1 MLNPLTWPIEPW
13 VLLGVEVTAI
23 LYLWG
28 ARVPLQARRENVA
41 SLARGGGSGWGHWSS
56 SRWRAIAFWCGLGT
70 ILLALDTPVET
81 LARQLFWAHMTQHLL
96 LIMVAAPLLVVAAPW
111 LQIWRGL
118 PLSVRRPLARTAVRH
133 PALAGPRRAF
143 AWVSAPLGAFLLSTG
158 NLWFWHWPAA
168 YDLTLRNHAVHHL
181 EHGLF
186 LGFGILFWAQV
197 IDQHPYRA
205 RLSQFKRAVYV
216 FGGTIAS
223 WALAAVLA
231 FATTPFYAYA
241 ALPSR
246 PGGISALTDQ
256 QFGAGIMWVPGSIT
270 YSIVF
275 IACLYLW
282 FGDEDARGARAVE
295 MPPSLAGEGTV
306 GAQ

>member
-1 MLNPLTWPIEPW
+1 MSVSWLNPLTWPIEPW

-28 ARVPLQARRENVA
+28 GQRRIKLDGRV
-41 SLARGGGSGWGHWSS
+41 GGWDAV
-56 SRWRAIAFWCGLGT
+56 RWRAIAFWLGVGV

-96 LIMVAAPLLVVAAPW
+96 LIMVAAPLLVVASPW

-118 PLSVRRPLARTAVRH
+118 PLSIRRPLAKTAVRH
-133 PALAGPRRAF
+133 PALAGVRKLALRL
-143 AWVSAPLGAFLLSTG
+143 SAPLGAWVLSSA
-158 NLWFWHWPAA
+158 NLWFWHWPPA

-181 EHGLF
+181 EHTLF
-186 LGFGILFWAQV
+186 LGLGILFWVQV
-197 IDQHPYRA
+197 IDPYPFRA
-205 RLSQFKRAVYV
+205 RLGQFKRVAYV
-216 FGGTIAS
+216 FMATIQA
-223 WALAAVLA
+223 WALAALLA

-241 ALPSR
+241 LLPTR
-246 PGGISALTDQ
+246 PGGVTALTDQ

-275 IACLYLW
+275 IACIYLW
-282 FGDEDARGARAVE
+282 FREEDARAQAFT
-295 MPPSLAGEGTV
+295 PQHAGV
-306 GAQ
+306 AK

>member
-1 MLNPLTWPIEPW
+1 MSWLNPLTWPIEPW

-28 ARVPLQARRENVA
+28 GHRRIHLA
-41 SLARGGGSGWGHWSS
+41 SSN
-56 SRWRAIAFWCGLGT
+56 RWRAVAFWSGLGV
-70 ILLALDTPVET
+70 ILLAVDTPLET

-118 PLSVRRPLARTAVRH
+118 PISIRRPLARTIVKH
-133 PALAGPRRAF
+133 PALRMPRRAS
-143 AWVSAPLGAFLLSTG
+143 AWLSAPVGAFILSTA
-158 NLWFWHWPAA
+158 NLWIWHWPAA

-181 EHGLF
+181 EHALF
-186 LGFGILFWAQV
+186 LGLGILFWAQL
-197 IDQHPYRA
+197 IDQHPFHA
-205 RLSQFKRAVYV
+205 RLTQLSRVVYV
-216 FGGTIAS
+216 FLATIQA

-231 FATTPFYAYA
+231 FATAPYYAYA
-241 ALPSR
+241 LLPSR

-275 IACLYLW
+275 LTCLYLW
-282 FGDEDARGARAVE
+282 FREEDARGRAFA
-295 MPPSLAGEGTV
+295 PQRAGV
-306 GAQ
+306 LK

>member
-1 MLNPLTWPIEPW
+1 MSVSWLNPLTWPIEPW
-13 VLLGVEVTAI
+13 VLLGVEVSAI

-28 ARVPLQARRENVA
+28 GQRRVAPPFRC
-41 SLARGGGSGWGHWSS
+41 
-56 SRWRAIAFWCGLGT
+56 RAVAFWSGLAT

-118 PLSVRRPLARTAVRH
+118 PLSIRRPLARTAVRH
-133 PALAGPRRAF
+133 PALTGPRRVM
-143 AWVSAPLGAFLLSTG
+143 AWLSAPAGAFILSTA

-168 YDLTLRNHAVHHL
+168 YDLTLRNHLVHHL

-186 LGFGILFWAQV
+186 LGLGILFWAQV
-197 IDQHPYRA
+197 IDQHPFHA
-205 RLSQFKRAVYV
+205 RLPQLQRAVFV
-216 FGGTIAS
+216 FGATIAS

-231 FATTPFYAYA
+231 FATTPFYSYA

-282 FGDEDARGARAVE
+282 FREEDARGARAE
-295 MPPSLAGEGTV
+295 IPPPLAGEGRV

>member
-1 MLNPLTWPIEPW
+1 MSVSWLNPLTWPVEPW
-13 VLLGVEVTAI
+13 VLLGIEVTAI

-28 ARVPLQARRENVA
+28 SRIPSQTRRENA
-41 SLARGGGSGWGHWSS
+41 PSPARAGGSGWGQWNA
-56 SRWRAIAFWCGLGT
+56 SRWRAVAFWSGLGT
-70 ILLALDTPVET
+70 ILVALDTPIET

-96 LIMVAAPLLVVAAPW
+96 LIMVAAPLLVVGAPW

-118 PLSVRRPLARTAVRH
+118 PLPIRRPLARTAVRH

-143 AWVSAPLGAFLLSTG
+143 AWSSAPVGAFVLSTA
-158 NLWFWHWPAA
+158 NLWFWHWPAV

-186 LGFGILFWAQV
+186 LGLGILFWAQV
-197 IDQHPYRA
+197 IDQYPFHA
-205 RLSQFKRAVYV
+205 RLSQFKRVIFV
-216 FGGTIAS
+216 FGGIIAS

-231 FATTPFYAYA
+231 FATAPFYSYA
-241 ALPSR
+241 ALTWR

-256 QFGAGIMWVPGSIT
+256 QFGAGVMWVPGSIT

-282 FGDEDARGARAVE
+282 FREEDARGRAFAAGQVE
-295 MPPSLAGEGTV
+295 VAK
-306 GAQ
+306 

>member
-1 MLNPLTWPIEPW
+1 MSVSWLNPLTWPIEPW

-28 ARVPLQARRENVA
+28 GQRR
-41 SLARGGGSGWGHWSS
+41 LAPP
-56 SRWRAIAFWCGLGT
+56 SRWRTAAFWSGLAV
-70 ILLALDTPVET
+70 ILFALDTPIES

-118 PLSVRRPLARTAVRH
+118 PLSIRRPLAKTAVKH

-143 AWVSAPLGAFLLSTG
+143 AWLTAPVGAFIVSTL
-158 NLWFWHWPAA
+158 NLWFWHWPSA
-168 YDLTLRNHAVHHL
+168 YDLTLRNHTVHHL

-186 LGFGILFWAQV
+186 LGLGILFWAQV
-197 IDQHPYRA
+197 IDQYPFRV
-205 RLSQFKRAVYV
+205 RLSPLARAVYV
-216 FGGTIAS
+216 FLGTIQA

-231 FATTPFYAYA
+231 FATAPYYAYA
-241 ALPSR
+241 LLPVR

-270 YSIVF
+270 FSIVF
-275 IACLYLW
+275 LACLYLW
-282 FGDEDARGARAVE
+282 FRDEDARGRSFTPQHAEVAK
-295 MPPSLAGEGTV
+295 
-306 GAQ
+306 

>member
-1 MLNPLTWPIEPW
+1 MNVTWLNPLTWPIEPW

-23 LYLWG
+23 LYLSG
-28 ARVPLQARRENVA
+28 ARNRMATLRFP
-41 SLARGGGSGWGHWSS
+41 STSGGGQGGGWTP
-56 SRWRAIAFWCGLGT
+56 SRWRAVAFWTGLAT
-70 ILLALDTPVET
+70 VLLALDTPVET

-118 PLSVRRPLARTAVRH
+118 PLSIRRPVARTAIRH
-133 PALAGPRRAF
+133 PALAGLRRVI
-143 AWVSAPLGAFLLSTG
+143 AWLSGPAGAFFLFTAT
-158 NLWFWHWPAA
+158 LWFWHWPMA
-168 YDLTLRNHAVHHL
+168 YDLTLRNHLVHHL

-186 LGFGILFWAQV
+186 LGLGILFWAQV
-197 IDQHPYRA
+197 IDQHPFHA
-205 RLSQFKRAVYV
+205 RLSQFNRVVFV
-216 FGGTIAS
+216 FGATIAS

-231 FATTPFYAYA
+231 FATAPFYSYA

-275 IACLYLW
+275 ITCLYLW
-282 FGDEDARGARAVE
+282 FREEDARGRAFSQQAEVAR
-295 MPPSLAGEGTV
+295 
-306 GAQ
+306 

>member
-1 MLNPLTWPIEPW
+1 LLNPLTWPIEPW
-13 VLLGVEVTAI
+13 VLLGVELTAL

-28 ARVPLQARRENVA
+28 RHIP
-41 SLARGGGSGWGHWSS
+41 SPARGGRSGWGP
-56 SRWRAIAFWCGLGT
+56 SRWRAIAFWSGLGV
-70 ILLALDTPVET
+70 IVFALDTPLES
-81 LARQLFWAHMTQHLL
+81 LARQLFWAHMAQHLL
-96 LIMVAAPLLVVAAPW
+96 LTMVAAPLLVVGSPW

-118 PLSVRRPLARTAVRH
+118 PLSIRRPLARAVVKH
-133 PALAGPRRAF
+133 PAFATPRSVLALITAPMG
-143 AWVSAPLGAFLLSTG
+143 AWLLSSA

-168 YDLTLRNHAVHHL
+168 YDLTLRNHFVHHV

-186 LGFGILFWAQV
+186 LGLGILFWAQV
-197 IDQHPYRA
+197 IDAHPFHA
-205 RLSQFKRAVYV
+205 RLSQLNRVV
-216 FGGTIAS
+216 FVFTAMIPA

-241 ALPSR
+241 VLPWR

-275 IACLYLW
+275 IACFYLW
-282 FGDEDARGARAVE
+282 FSEEDARGAPVDSI
-295 MPPSLAGEGTV
+295 PPSLAGEGRV
-306 GAQ
+306 GAR

>member
-1 MLNPLTWPIEPW
+1 MSVSWLNPLTWPIEPW
-13 VLLGVEVTAI
+13 VLLGIEITAI

-28 ARVPLQARRENVA
+28 SRRKLPSLTRAHFPSPARDGGQ
-41 SLARGGGSGWGHWSS
+41 GGGWTP
-56 SRWRAIAFWCGLGT
+56 SRWRAVAFWSGLGT

-96 LIMVAAPLLVVAAPW
+96 LIMVAGPLLVVAAPW

-118 PLSVRRPLARTAVRH
+118 PLSIRRPLARTVVRH

-143 AWVSAPLGAFLLSTG
+143 AWVSAPLGAFILSTA

-186 LGFGILFWAQV
+186 IGLGILFWAQV
-197 IDQHPYRA
+197 IDQHPFHA
-205 RLSQFKRAVYV
+205 RLSQFKRIVFVVAGAV
-216 FGGTIAS
+216 AS
-223 WALAAVLA
+223 WALAGVLA

-241 ALPSR
+241 DLPSR
-246 PGGISALTDQ
+246 PGGISALIDQ

-275 IACLYLW
+275 IACLYFW
-282 FGDEDARGARAVE
+282 FRDEDARGRAFVR
-295 MPPSLAGEGTV
+295 GQV
-306 GAQ
+306 GVAK

>member
-1 MLNPLTWPIEPW
+1 MKPLAWPIEPW
-13 VLLGVEVTAI
+13 VLLGIELTAI

-28 ARVPLQARRENVA
+28 SRRKFP
-41 SLARGGGSGWGHWSS
+41 SLARGGGQGGGWTR
-56 SRWRAIAFWCGLGT
+56 SRWRAVAFWSGLAT

-96 LIMVAAPLLVVAAPW
+96 LIMVAAPLLVLGAPW

-118 PLSVRRPLARTAVRH
+118 PLSIRRPLARTAVRH
-133 PALAGPRRAF
+133 PALAGPRRAI
-143 AWVSAPLGAFLLSTG
+143 AWLSAPAGAFILATA

-168 YDLTLRNHAVHHL
+168 YDLTLRNHLVHHL

-186 LGFGILFWAQV
+186 LGLGILFWAQV
-197 IDQHPYRA
+197 IDQHPFHA
-205 RLSQFKRAVYV
+205 RLPQLQRAVFV
-216 FGGTIAS
+216 FGATIAS
-223 WALAAVLA
+223 WGLAAVLA
-231 FATTPFYAYA
+231 FATAPFYSYA

-275 IACLYLW
+275 IMCLYLW
-282 FGDEDARGARAVE
+282 FREEDARGRAFTPGQVRV
-295 MPPSLAGEGTV
+295 AND
-306 GAQ
+306 